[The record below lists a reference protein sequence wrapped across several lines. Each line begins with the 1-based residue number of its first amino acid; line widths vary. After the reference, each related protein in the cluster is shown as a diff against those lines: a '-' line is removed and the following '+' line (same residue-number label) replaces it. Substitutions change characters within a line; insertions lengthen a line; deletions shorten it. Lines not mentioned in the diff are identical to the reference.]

1 MFFNMQSNIVL
12 ILSEFNFPSHNL
24 IEIEKIEFLFK
35 RAKNSADDAKHIKWV
50 RSVEKNQSTLHWRW
64 VKWMEQWRSLVCDCQ
79 RPNRTFTAYRWWR
92 NSHQILAFWSIAHIY
107 KQRDMY
113 VVTMCCRHKPLII
126 IHVKSSFQNCL
137 EHANKTLARPTLL
150 NANSLKEYF
159 GGAKKSI
166 SMKFSR
172 HPFQSTENRW
182 NNIQFWCNETD
193 WVFKVDWKKKKII
206 QPCLVI
212 TLDY

>member
-1 MFFNMQSNIVL
+1 M
-12 ILSEFNFPSHNL
+12 SEVGWKKSINTSL
-24 IEIEKIEFLFK
+24 TMSKMDGAMEIIGMWLPE
-35 RAKNSADDAKHIKWV
+35 ASA
-50 RSVEKNQSTLHWRW
+50 
-64 VKWMEQWRSLVCDCQ
+64 
-79 RPNRTFTAYRWWR
+79 NRTFTAYRWWR

-137 EHANKTLARPTLL
+137 EHANKMLARPTLL

-159 GGAKKSI
+159 GGATKSI